1 MKLAALSVLTLGAW
15 ALVLGGRGDARTP
28 TPGNSAAR
36 TPVLVELFTSEGCS
50 SCPPADEVLTELAKS
65 QPVEGALVIPLSE
78 HVDYWNHLGWADP
91 YSSKLFSERQEAYA
105 AAFRSSGLYT
115 PQVVVDGRV
124 ERVGSDRR
132 AVQQAIASA
141 AREPKLEV
149 AVSRGPTPSSLRI
162 RVEPSTAF
170 PGSAGDRVLLA
181 IVEDD
186 LQSQVSRG
194 ENSGRRLSHT
204 AVVRRLQVVGSLPQG
219 KPFEKE
225 VLVAL
230 DSAWKPEH
238 LSAVAF
244 VEQGSGGR
252 ILGAARGAL

>member
-1 MKLAALSVLTLGAW
+1 MKLAVFAALTFGAS
-15 ALVLGGRGDARTP
+15 ALVATRRGDAAKTTP
-28 TPGNSAAR
+28 RHAAR

-50 SCPPADEVLTELAKS
+50 SCPPADKVLTELAGS
-65 QPVEGALVIPLSE
+65 QPVEGVLVIPLSE

-115 PQVVVDGRV
+115 PQVVVDGRA
-124 ERVGSDRR
+124 ELVGSDQR

-162 RVEPSTAF
+162 QVEASTAF
-170 PGSAGDRVLLA
+170 PKSAGADVLLA
-181 IVEDD
+181 IIEDD
-186 LQSQVSRG
+186 LHSQVSRG
-194 ENSGRRLSHT
+194 ENSGHRLFHT
-204 AVVRRLQVVGSLPQG
+204 AVVRSLQVVGALPHD
-219 KPFEKE
+219 KSFERA

-230 DSAWKPEH
+230 DPAWKPEH

-244 VEQGSGGR
+244 VEEGTGGR
-252 ILGAARGAL
+252 ILGVARGAL

>member
-1 MKLAALSVLTLGAW
+1 MKFAGLSVLTLGAW
-15 ALVLGGRGDARTP
+15 ALVLGGRGDAGTP
-28 TPGNSAAR
+28 APNPAAR
-36 TPVLVELFTSEGCS
+36 APVLVELFTSEGCS
-50 SCPPADEVLTELAKS
+50 SCPPADEVLTELVRS

-91 YSSKLFSERQEAYA
+91 YSSRLFSERQEAYA

-124 ERVGSDRR
+124 ELLGSDRR
-132 AVQQAIASA
+132 AVRQAIASA
-141 AREPKLEV
+141 ARELKLEV

-162 RVEPSTAF
+162 RVEPSTAV
-170 PGSAGDRVLLA
+170 PKSAGAKVILA

-219 KPFEKE
+219 KSFEKE

-230 DSAWKPEH
+230 DSAWKPGH

-244 VEQGSGGR
+244 VEEGSGGR
-252 ILGAARGAL
+252 ILGVVRGAL